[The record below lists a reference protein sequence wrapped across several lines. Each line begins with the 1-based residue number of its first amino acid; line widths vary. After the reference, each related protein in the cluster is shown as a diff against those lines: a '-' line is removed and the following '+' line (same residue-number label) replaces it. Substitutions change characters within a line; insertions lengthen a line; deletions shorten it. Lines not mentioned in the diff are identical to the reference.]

1 MKTIHTKTLTE
12 PISPRSLKLRTGNEQ
27 AYIESILDSYPE
39 VFRQEP
45 GKIHEYECHIRLKN
59 DIPVRVKPYPIPIA
73 KIEAVENK
81 STE

>member
-1 MKTIHTKTLTE
+1 
-12 PISPRSLKLRTGNEQ
+12 LRTGNEQ

-39 VFRQEP
+39 VFIQEL
-45 GKIHEYECHIRLKN
+45 GEICGYKCHIRLKN

-73 KIEAVENK
+73 KIEAVEKK